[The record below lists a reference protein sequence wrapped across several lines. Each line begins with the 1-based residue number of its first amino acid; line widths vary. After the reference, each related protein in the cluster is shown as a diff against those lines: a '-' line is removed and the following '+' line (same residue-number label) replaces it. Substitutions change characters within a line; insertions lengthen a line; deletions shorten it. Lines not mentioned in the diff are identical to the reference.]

1 MPSDSSAGVDP
12 VESSENATSLRSE
25 GEISLSET
33 RMKDSC
39 RDLDGRVIL
48 VSGAGGDLGSAAA
61 EACVAAGATVIL
73 LGRTV
78 KTLETTYDRIVRI
91 HGATPFLA
99 PFDLATAAPEEFTVL
114 AEAIATSLG
123 VLHGIIHC
131 AAHMDFLGPLRDV
144 TESSWRTH
152 LDINLTGP
160 FRLTQSLLPL
170 LESSGAGAVLF
181 VSDSEARSQRAYWG
195 PIAVAK
201 AGMEAYARVLAEEHG
216 ASGRVRINVLV
227 PGPIRSRLRRK
238 AYPAEQQADLPTP
251 KRLAPTIIDLL
262 REDSPY
268 ANGERVLL
276 SPTQITEEDAYV
288 RS

>member
-1 MPSDSSAGVDP
+1 MPIDSSAGVDP
-12 VESSENATSLRSE
+12 AEFSENTSPIAWER
-25 GEISLSET
+25 ET
-33 RMKDSC
+33 CLPETGMRGPC

-61 EACVAAGATVIL
+61 EACAAAGATVIL

-78 KTLETTYDRIVRI
+78 KTLETTYDRITRV

-114 AEAIATSLG
+114 ADAIATSLG
-123 VLHGIIHC
+123 VLHGILHC
-131 AAHMDFLGPLRDV
+131 AAYMDFLGPLRDV
-144 TESSWRTH
+144 TESSWRSH

-160 FRLTQSLLPL
+160 FRLTQGLLPL
-170 LESSGAGAVLF
+170 LESSESGAVVF

-201 AGMEAYARVLAEEHG
+201 AAMEAYARVLAEEHG

-227 PGPIRSRLRRK
+227 PGPMRSRLRRK
-238 AYPAEQQADLPTP
+238 AYPAEQQAVLPTP
-251 KRLAPTIIDLL
+251 ERLAPTIIDLL
-262 REDSPY
+262 RVDSPY
-268 ANGERVLL
+268 ANGQRVLL
-276 SPTQITEEDAYV
+276 SPKQITEENAYV

>member
-1 MPSDSSAGVDP
+1 MFSATG
-12 VESSENATSLRSE
+12 
-25 GEISLSET
+25 IHLSET
-33 RMKDSC
+33 GMKDSC
-39 RDLDGRVIL
+39 KGLNGRVIL

-61 EACVAAGATVIL
+61 EACATAGATVIL

-78 KTLETTYDRIVRI
+78 KTLERSYDRIARI
-91 HGATPFLA
+91 HGTTPFLA
-99 PFDLATAAPEEFTVL
+99 PFDLATAAPEEFNVL
-114 AEAIATSLG
+114 ADAIATRLG
-123 VLHGIIHC
+123 VLHGILHC

-144 TESSWRTH
+144 TESSWRIH

-170 LESSGAGAVLF
+170 LESSGSGAVLF

-201 AGMEAYARVLAEEHG
+201 AGMEAYARVLAEEHE
-216 ASGRVRINVLV
+216 ASGRVRVNVLV
-227 PGPIRSRLRRK
+227 PGPIRSHLRRK
-238 AYPAEQQADLPTP
+238 AYPAEQQSVLPTP
-251 KRLAPTIIDLL
+251 ERLASTIIDLL

-268 ANGERVLL
+268 GNGERVLL